1 MSQKIKIPEPEEP
14 QWDANN
20 PMESFFTYAEYL
32 HEKAKWT
39 FLKDGTHVEIMF
51 VFKPCG
57 ECLLTLVRGDRDEF
71 VANLKNLIQ
80 GSDAVGI
87 VHIAEAWTRFGGRG
101 DHVTKQLML
110 GEMGV
115 SDLRPEDRGE
125 ALFVSMQSRDGHSK
139 CWVEPIVRNAKAG
152 EVSLGEGFE
161 IADIGGRFGKVFE

>member
-1 MSQKIKIPEPEEP
+1 MSEELTGEPVEP
-14 QWDANN
+14 KWDTSD
-20 PMESFFTYAEYL
+20 PSSSFRRYAAFL
-32 HEKAKWT
+32 HDKAKWT
-39 FLKDGTHVEIMF
+39 FLKDKTHVELVF
-51 VFKPCG
+51 VFLPTG
-57 ECLLTLVRGDRDEF
+57 EGNILLVQGDRDEF
-71 VANLKNLIQ
+71 AANLKTVVQNNDII
-80 GSDAVGI
+80 GI

-139 CWVEPIVRNAKAG
+139 CWVEPIVRNAKEG

-161 IADIGGRFGKVFE
+161 IAGIGGRFGKVFE